1 MNNIFGIITTGNQ
14 KPLLGELAMKRSVSA
29 MPVAGK
35 YRAIDFVLS
44 NMVNSGIDKVGVVT
58 QYSYRSLTDHLGA
71 GKEWDLDRR
80 NEGLFLFPPYLS
92 MEHKGWY
99 KGTADGMYQNISFL
113 KRSHEEY
120 VLIATGNCI
129 YSTTYNGL
137 LEKHIETGADITMMY
152 YDMAGTPLEE
162 LREFGQIKVDE
173 TGRVVDLM
181 EKPLSPKDTVV
192 SMGVYVLKRELL
204 IELLEESS
212 SHGYYDFVRD
222 ILIRKVHELKI
233 YGYEFK
239 GYWRTVNSISWYY
252 KINMDFLNKD
262 VREDL
267 FGGGKKVFTKVK
279 DETPAKYNPEA
290 EVKNSIIADG
300 CIIEGYVENSIL
312 FRGVRVG
319 KNSRVVNSIIMQ
331 GSVIENDVSLEHV
344 IFDKEITI
352 TANHSL
358 KGEVTAPMIVG
369 KNRKI

>member
-58 QYSYRSLTDHLGA
+58 QYSYRSLTDHLGS

-92 MEHKGWY
+92 MDHKGWY

-113 KRSHEEY
+113 KRSHEDY

-129 YSTTYNGL
+129 YSMTYNDL
-137 LEKHIETGADITMMY
+137 LERHIESGADITLMY
-152 YDMAGTPLEE
+152 HDMAGIAPEE
-162 LREFGQIKVDE
+162 LSEFGQLKVDE
-173 TGRVVDLM
+173 NRRVVDLM
-181 EKPLSPKDTVV
+181 EKPLSPKSSLV

-204 IELLEESS
+204 IDLLEESS

-222 ILIRKVHELKI
+222 ILIRKIKELNI
-233 YGYEFK
+233 YGYEYK
-239 GYWRTVNSISWYY
+239 GYWRTVYSTNWYY
-252 KINMDFLNKD
+252 NINMDFLKRE
-262 VREDL
+262 VRQDL
-267 FGGGKKVFTKVK
+267 FGKGNKIFTKVK

-290 EVKNSIIADG
+290 EVKNSIVADG

-331 GSVIENDVSLEHV
+331 GSVIEHDVSLEHV

-352 TANHSL
+352 SAYHSL
-358 KGEVTAPMIVG
+358 KGEASAPMIVG